1 MSLIKNPYLT
11 LFIRKVKKYIS
22 KRLFPVSVGN
32 LIKKISF
39 YLICICCWW
48 TFMLLVFTSTTLTPN
63 QPWIMSAIC
72 FFWWTLWSMATLSQ
86 WLLQLRFLTPGL
98 LTVLS
103 KHRAISYD
111 NFGDNMK
118 MQLWVAWTWRIFCL
132 AAKNFKYIF
141 KSLLSQY
148 LGWIMTTLEPCK
160 CYVYWWY
167 LLCGN

>member
-1 MSLIKNPYLT
+1 
-11 LFIRKVKKYIS
+11 
-22 KRLFPVSVGN
+22 
-32 LIKKISF
+32 
-39 YLICICCWW
+39 
-48 TFMLLVFTSTTLTPN
+48 MLLMDFHVAGIHFYHSNTKSTLNYVSHLLFLMNPVIN
-63 QPWIMSAIC
+63 GYII
-72 FFWWTLWSMATLSQ
+72 SMTFAVT
-86 WLLQLRFLTPGL
+86 FLTPGL

-132 AAKNFKYIF
+132 AAKNFKYIL